1 MILERFTENGDNIKS
16 VLNTIKCLQKKYA
29 VRKNMDTLLPF
40 TEVFIISKI
49 INCRWSMKLIRLNNL
64 AVEFVEDIN

>member
-1 MILERFTENGDNIKS
+1 
-16 VLNTIKCLQKKYA
+16 
-29 VRKNMDTLLPF
+29 MDTLLPF

-64 AVEFVEDIN
+64 AAHTNLILTQTRFNGVRRRYKLTCKEISGITHMA